1 MESVGEFFNESL
13 ALKEAIVAA
22 LQTAGHL
29 TREQL
34 VGGVLVAL
42 ETALLQ
48 LEDEARIMVIPDH
61 FGEQHLDRI
70 AIAN

>member
-1 MESVGEFFNESL
+1 METVGEFFNDSL
-13 ALKEAIVAA
+13 ALKEAIVSA
-22 LQTAGHL
+22 LQMAGNL

-48 LEDEARIMVIPDH
+48 LEGEARIMVVPDH

-70 AIAN
+70 AIVS